1 MIINDKI
8 VNIVSKNKMIN
19 TGNNN
24 VEVNKEDEFLL
35 NYTFNPSHIHKI
47 PDNIKRNTDGFLKL
61 DNTPFIFN
69 NYSSDGHNEAFWL
82 LLANGSK
89 IFLKKVPYKEI
100 CIELLF
106 QELANSLFV
115 PSAKYDVVII
125 NNEIYLASPNFIG
138 DKDLITD
145 YYDINEKCYVDIEEL
160 IEQAK
165 KIKQEQYV
173 KKMLTID
180 LLTDNKD
187 RFPHNF
193 KAIIREEKYV
203 ICPLF
208 DNGLCG
214 KYGKNNKRI
223 IIPPAYKGSTDINDI
238 ISPLSHDKTLRKWY
252 ENIVLK
258 QDASLFKNEIYRKKG
273 ICIDQDIND
282 MFIEN
287 VNNGQSL
294 IINSLKNS

>member
-1 MIINDKI
+1 MLSNEIINI
-8 VNIVSKNKMIN
+8 ISKNRMIN
-19 TGNNN
+19 EDSNN
-24 VEVNKEDEFLL
+24 VEVNKENEFLS
-35 NYTFNPSHIHKI
+35 NYTFNPTCIHKI
-47 PDNIKRNTDGFLKL
+47 PDDIKRNTDGFLIL

-69 NYSSDGHNEAFWL
+69 TYSSDGHNKSFWL
-82 LLANGSK
+82 LLDNVSK

-100 CIELLF
+100 CMELLF
-106 QELANSLFV
+106 QELANALLI
-115 PSAKYDVVII
+115 PSAKYDVVTI
-125 NNEIYLASPNFIG
+125 NNEVYLASPSFIG
-138 DKDLITD
+138 DKDLIID
-145 YYDINEKCYVDIEEL
+145 YYDINEKYYVDIEEL
-160 IEQAK
+160 IKQAK

-193 KAIIREEKYV
+193 KAIIRKGKYI

-223 IIPPAYKGSTDINDI
+223 IIPPAYKDSTEINDI
-238 ISPLSHDKTLRKWY
+238 ISPLSHDKTLHKWY

-282 MFIEN
+282 MFVEN

-294 IINSLKNS
+294 IIKNL

>member
-1 MIINDKI
+1 MIINDEIVKI
-8 VNIVSKNKMIN
+8 ISKNRMIN

-35 NYTFNPSHIHKI
+35 NYTFNPTHFHNISN
-47 PDNIKRNTDGFLKL
+47 NIKRNTDGFLAL

-100 CIELLF
+100 CMELLF

-125 NNEIYLASPNFIG
+125 NNEIYLASPNFVG
-138 DKDLITD
+138 DKDLIID
-145 YYDINEKCYVDIEEL
+145 YYDINEKQPCVDIEEL
-160 IEQAK
+160 IEQSK
-165 KIKQEQYV
+165 KINQERFV

-180 LLTDNKD
+180 LLADNKD

-193 KAIIREEKYV
+193 KVIIREGKYV

-214 KYGKNNKRI
+214 KYGKNNKARI
-223 IIPPAYKGSTDINDI
+223 VSPTYKGLDNKNDI
-238 ISPLSHDKTLRKWY
+238 ISLLIKDKILHKWY

-282 MFIEN
+282 MFVEN

-294 IINSLKNS
+294 IIKNL